1 MLDYARRVIAETRDL
16 KNWTQTELAGTSGQ
30 IRLGTVDAVAVH
42 HRANEIREFHK
53 SLPKVDLR
61 LTVAPS
67 GQLLE
72 ALFDGALDIV
82 ACVEPEI
89 IPDGLSSEV
98 FLEEPLFIYAPKG
111 KVIRD
116 PKKWGP
122 WVSFPKG
129 SHTREVIASSL
140 AALGASYEV
149 TAESNQPEVLAEM
162 VRLGL
167 GWAVLPSAQA
177 KTGIENLIPTKNST
191 K

>member
-1 MLDYARRVIAETRDL
+1 MCIRDSTRAAAAEQLGVTPSALTQGLTELERRVGLSLFERRGKFTVLRPQAEQVLDYARRVIAETRDL

-72 ALFDGALDIV
+72 ALFDGALDVV

-98 FLEEPLFIYAPKG
+98 FLEEPLFIYAL
-111 KVIRD
+111 
-116 PKKWGP
+116 
-122 WVSFPKG
+122 
-129 SHTREVIASSL
+129 SL
-140 AALGASYEV
+140 
-149 TAESNQPEVLAEM
+149 
-162 VRLGL
+162 
-167 GWAVLPSAQA
+167 
-177 KTGIENLIPTKNST
+177 IHI
-191 K
+191 